1 MHCHSLLTW
10 LNYFETHWQKGSAG
24 QRVCMCQL
32 DESLDDLDEIMKIL
46 SRYISTSR
54 MSSRIN
60 TLRFHLLRIHL
71 AVNTSIKGT
80 REQVPQNLYTR
91 ELHIDSFKNFSKWLT
106 AVHEYSRPYNKRSWS
121 MKTTLSISGRARFMP
136 SHLMLQTHLKV
147 STCRGGDIAIIMIS
161 QAWEKRKW
169 AYHSW

>member
-1 MHCHSLLTW
+1 
-10 LNYFETHWQKGSAG
+10 
-24 QRVCMCQL
+24 
-32 DESLDDLDEIMKIL
+32 MKIL

-121 MKTTLSISGRARFMP
+121 MKTTLSISKIYAITLDATDTFKSEHVQRWRHCNNNDITGMRETKMGLPFLVKLQNLLL
-136 SHLMLQTHLKV
+136 SHSFFKKSSVLPE
-147 STCRGGDIAIIMIS
+147 S
-161 QAWEKRKW
+161 QIEEVC
-169 AYHSW
+169 